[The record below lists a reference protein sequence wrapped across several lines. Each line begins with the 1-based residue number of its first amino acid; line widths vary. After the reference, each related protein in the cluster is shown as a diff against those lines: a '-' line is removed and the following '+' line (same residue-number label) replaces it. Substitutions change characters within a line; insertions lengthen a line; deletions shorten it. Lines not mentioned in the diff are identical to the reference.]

1 MSNEAT
7 RSIDVTSDNSPD
19 DTLPQHIADWADLA
33 TDLQNAYGEE
43 LSHMALV
50 FTHRKTGLAG
60 FVACMAPDEEPKNPR
75 TPVHI
80 TSGSIAN
87 VLKLIYQE
95 VDLPRK
101 ANPSDVLAVF
111 TDGKTVWTTGD
122 PPA

>member
-1 MSNEAT
+1 
-7 RSIDVTSDNSPD
+7 
-19 DTLPQHIADWADLA
+19 
-33 TDLQNAYGEE
+33 
-43 LSHMALV
+43 
-50 FTHRKTGLAG
+50 
-60 FVACMAPDEEPKNPR
+60 MAPDEEPKNPG

-95 VDLPRK
+95 VDLPRE

-111 TDGKTVWTTGD
+111 TDGKTVLTAGD